1 MTDQLPENQEQL
13 VLEFFEYQKQ
23 DLANK
28 SKELDI
34 RRDEI
39 QSNERIA
46 LASIEAQKA
55 DSDNKGVFFAEMV
68 KSRHRTIIW
77 IAVIIGLVLIIALL
91 VNKAEVAAD
100 FIAPVS
106 CGFFM
111 PAFYATLAGIAI
123 FYGGSR
129 EPNTIPARGI
139 RSAV

>member
-91 VNKAEVAAD
+91 VNKAEVALEAIKMGGTVLLGY
-100 FIAPVS
+100 F
-106 CGFFM
+106 
-111 PAFYATLAGIAI
+111 AGV
-123 FYGGSR
+123 
-129 EPNTIPARGI
+129 NRGKNKALEE
-139 RSAV
+139 RRRQEN